1 MEFLSYLIT
10 GISLGSIYA
19 IIALGYTMVYGIA
32 KMLNFAHGDVIMVGA
47 YVSFYVTMFAGSNL
61 LGEDPSAL
69 TTGAVALVS
78 VLLAMV
84 VCTVLGV
91 VIEGLA
97 YRPLRQAGSLA
108 VLITAIGVSYFLQ
121 NAAQLLFGANP
132 KNFTPVVSG
141 QLTLFD
147 GQLRISYVALLT
159 ITACVVIMLG
169 LTAFTG
175 KSKMGKAMRACSED
189 RGAAQLMGINVNAT
203 ISMTFAIGSALA
215 AIAGVLLCS
224 YSPVL
229 QPTTGSMPGIKAF
242 TAAVFG
248 GIGSIPGAFLGGLLL
263 GVIEAMAQAYIST
276 QLSNTILFAVLIVV
290 LLVKPS
296 GLLGKYV
303 PEKVWGGGMKGYF
316 KNMKTITKVDFATY
330 LGVILAFIV
339 VSVCQ
344 AQGLVNRSLGGM
356 LVPICC
362 YVCMSISLNLTV
374 GILGELSLGHA
385 GFMSV
390 GAFSGII
397 AAMSLQSA
405 VPNDLVRMIVA
416 LVVGAFFA
424 AIVGFIVGIPV
435 LRLRGDYLAIV
446 TLAFGEIIK
455 DLINCLLVGWDE
467 NGLHIALNV
476 DGTKSMS
483 SLGLSENGIEIIKGA
498 QGATGNARIAT
509 FAMGF
514 ALVMITL
521 VVVLNLVRS
530 RTGRAIMAIRDN
542 RIAAESVGINVTKY
556 KLIAF
561 VTSASLAGAA
571 GALFGL
577 NYSNVTAVQFDFNTS
592 ILVLVYVVLG
602 GLGNIWGSIVATVVL
617 YVLPEA
623 LRQFSDYRMLVYAIV
638 LILVMLA
645 TNNPQVRTLISRIIP
660 RRKGAALDE

>member
-1 MEFLSYLIT
+1 
-10 GISLGSIYA
+10 
-19 IIALGYTMVYGIA
+19 
-32 KMLNFAHGDVIMVGA
+32 
-47 YVSFYVTMFAGSNL
+47 
-61 LGEDPSAL
+61 
-69 TTGAVALVS
+69 
-78 VLLAMV
+78 
-84 VCTVLGV
+84 
-91 VIEGLA
+91 
-97 YRPLRQAGSLA
+97 
-108 VLITAIGVSYFLQ
+108 
-121 NAAQLLFGANP
+121 
-132 KNFTPVVSG
+132 
-141 QLTLFD
+141 
-147 GQLRISYVALLT
+147 
-159 ITACVVIMLG
+159 
-169 LTAFTG
+169 
-175 KSKMGKAMRACSED
+175 
-189 RGAAQLMGINVNAT
+189 
-203 ISMTFAIGSALA
+203 
-215 AIAGVLLCS
+215 
-224 YSPVL
+224 
-229 QPTTGSMPGIKAF
+229 
-242 TAAVFG
+242 
-248 GIGSIPGAFLGGLLL
+248 
-263 GVIEAMAQAYIST
+263 
-276 QLSNTILFAVLIVV
+276 
-290 LLVKPS
+290 
-296 GLLGKYV
+296 
-303 PEKVWGGGMKGYF
+303 MKGYF

-339 VSVCQ
+339 VSICQ
-344 AQGLVNRSLGGM
+344 AQGLVSRSLGGM

-530 RTGRAIMAIRDN
+530 RTHGHPGQPDRRRERRHQRHQVQADCLRHLRLPGRCR
-542 RIAAESVGINVTKY
+542 RCPVRPELLQCHCRTVRLQHLHSG
-556 KLIAF
+556 
-561 VTSASLAGAA
+561 AGVCGTGRSGQHLGLHRGNSCPVCAA
-571 GALFGL
+571 GGPA
-577 NYSNVTAVQFDFNTS
+577 AV
-592 ILVLVYVVLG
+592 L
-602 GLGNIWGSIVATVVL
+602 
-617 YVLPEA
+617 
-623 LRQFSDYRMLVYAIV
+623 
-638 LILVMLA
+638 
-645 TNNPQVRTLISRIIP
+645 
-660 RRKGAALDE
+660 